1 NTIDKILTGEYDEEI
16 KNQVREKAI
25 HLTQKDNFQGLQLW
39 LAQYVV
45 YGRHSEAENSDNW
58 KMSHDIQKYLYNFK
72 QHSIRNPIVEQ
83 VVTETLCVVKDVWEY
98 NAEKNNIPYE
108 MVYDERK
115 KKLVKSYKRVFDEI
129 HIELG
134 REMKNPADDRK
145 QITNQV
151 SENENTN

>member
-1 NTIDKILTGEYDEEI
+1 SERDSKNPDKKCFVVNFKNIKPYPSDYGRYSEKAIKKLLPLMRIGKYWSFDAIDEKTKNTIDKILTGEYDEEI

-98 NAEKNNIPYE
+98 NA
-108 MVYDERK
+108 
-115 KKLVKSYKRVFDEI
+115 
-129 HIELG
+129 
-134 REMKNPADDRK
+134 
-145 QITNQV
+145 
-151 SENENTN
+151 